1 MATLST
7 QRRMGAVLGG
17 GFCGAISRY
26 LLSGLIQGY
35 LGKNWPYDILF
46 INLTGALLLAFLT
59 VLAEATFL
67 VGPTRRLL
75 LNVGFLGAYT
85 TFSSL
90 ILGDILLA
98 SGGNLLAAL
107 AYLLLSIIG
116 GGLAVFL
123 GDALGQWFLTRARR
137 SVPPKPRTTGRL
149 TETLT
154 TSLAGERARD
164 SSTDR
169 QERSQST

>member
-1 MATLST
+1 MTTLST

-75 LNVGFLGAYT
+75 LQPVEKVL
-85 TFSSL
+85 SKL
-90 ILGDILLA
+90 I
-98 SGGNLLAAL
+98 SK
-107 AYLLLSIIG
+107 
-116 GGLAVFL
+116 
-123 GDALGQWFLTRARR
+123 ARR
-137 SVPPKPRTTGRL
+137 IAS
-149 TETLT
+149 
-154 TSLAGERARD
+154 
-164 SSTDR
+164 
-169 QERSQST
+169 

>member
-1 MATLST
+1 MTTLST
-7 QRRMGAVLGG
+7 RRRIGAVLGG

-123 GDALGQWFLTRARR
+123 GDALGQWCLTRARR
-137 SVPPKPRTTGRL
+137 FVPPKPRTTRRL

-154 TSLAGERARD
+154 TSLVGESVRD
-164 SSTDR
+164 RSTDR
-169 QERSQST
+169 

>member
-1 MATLST
+1 MTTLST
-7 QRRMGAVLGG
+7 RRRIGAVLGG
-17 GFCGAISRY
+17 GFCGALSRY
-26 LLSGLIQGY
+26 LLNGLIQSY

-67 VGPTRRLL
+67 VGPTRRLF

-90 ILGDILLA
+90 ALGDVLLV
-98 SGGNLLAAL
+98 SGGKMLAAL
-107 AYLLLSIIG
+107 AYLLLSMVG
-116 GGLAVFL
+116 GVVAVLL
-123 GDALGQWFLTRARR
+123 GDALGQWCIARARR
-137 SVPPKPRTTGRL
+137 SVPPKPRTTRRL

-154 TSLAGERARD
+154 ASLAGERARD
-164 SSTDR
+164 SSPDR
-169 QERSQST
+169 

>member
-1 MATLST
+1 MTSLSA
-7 QRRMGAVLGG
+7 RRCIGAVLGG
-17 GFCGAISRY
+17 GFCGTISRY
-26 LLSGLIQGY
+26 LLSGLIQSY

-46 INLTGALLLAFLT
+46 VNLTGTLLLAFLT
-59 VLAEATFL
+59 ILAEASFL

-90 ILGDILLA
+90 TLGDVLLDSNGKILV
-98 SGGNLLAAL
+98 AL
-107 AYLLLSIIG
+107 AYLLLSMVG
-116 GGLAVFL
+116 GVLAVLL
-123 GDALGQWFLTRARR
+123 GDVFGQWCIARARR
-137 SVPPKPRTTGRL
+137 SVPPKPRTTRRL

-154 TSLAGERARD
+154 ASLAGERAKD

-169 QERSQST
+169 